1 LNNGGIMDNSL
12 SLIEE
17 RLKYSFTD
25 RELLMEA
32 LTHSSYSNENGQDIK
47 NNERLEFLGDAVLEI
62 MVSNYLF
69 NKYKSMPEG
78 KLTRLRSKVVCEEIL
93 YDIAVNLEIGKF
105 LLLGKGEETTGGR
118 ERKSI
123 LADSIEAII
132 AAIFLDS
139 NMDNVKGLFLP
150 RFKKYVNLAVT
161 GKLNMDF
168 KTKLQEIIQKDDPS
182 KKIRYKVYKE
192 EGPDHDKTF
201 YIRVYLDKQTIGR
214 GQGKSKKNA
223 EQEAAMSALASRGC
237 IDEKED

>member
-1 LNNGGIMDNSL
+1 MDNNL

-17 RLKYSFTD
+17 RLDYSFTD
-25 RELLMEA
+25 RELLVEA

-69 NKYKSMPEG
+69 SKYKSMPEG

-93 YDIAVNLEIGKF
+93 YDIAIDIEIGKF
-105 LLLGKGEETTGGR
+105 LLLGKGEEITGGR

-139 NMDNVKGLFLP
+139 NMDTVVGLFLP
-150 RFKKYVNLAVT
+150 RFKKYINLAVT
-161 GKLNMDF
+161 GKLNMDY
-168 KTKLQEIIQKDDPS
+168 KTRLQEIIQKDDSS
-182 KKIRYKVYKE
+182 KRIKYVVYKE
-192 EGPDHDKTF
+192 EGPDHDKIF
-201 YIRVYLDKQTIGR
+201 YVKVHLDKQTIGR
-214 GQGKSKKNA
+214 GCGKSKKNA
-223 EQEAAMSALASRGC
+223 EQEAAKAALTSRGC